1 MDKFKAE
8 VGRLIL
14 VGACGYC
21 ALLTVVLIVTTYFKC
36 EPSQPVRDILII
48 ILTWFTTKAG
58 TVVDHQYGTSASSE
72 TKSDFMMTELKKKE
86 DAAWVKPPEEPEPPK
101 PSA

>member
-48 ILTWFTTKAG
+48 IL
-58 TVVDHQYGTSASSE
+58 VVDHQYGTSASSE